1 MSRSGASIREA
12 SLPAGSEGSKPLL
25 KIAAAKR
32 ILKHLIAVLGTCEN
46 LFDARDA
53 GPRVRRND
61 LRQRQ
66 GLDVRVVNELLD
78 EADLPCGFALD
89 RHTAEQEA
97 RCLSVADERPQSCD
111 VRRWITDFELGRG
124 DAEDSVLACNHAIAG
139 QCERDASAEAATVDR
154 RNSGDRQLIQSRKQ
168 SRHYPP

>member
-1 MSRSGASIREA
+1 MRISDWSSDVC
-12 SLPAGSEGSKPLL
+12 SSDLGSKPLF
-25 KIAAAKR
+25 KIGAAKR
-32 ILKHLIAVLGTCEN
+32 ILKQLIAVLGTCEN
-46 LFDARDA
+46 LFYARDA

-111 VRRWITDFELGRG
+111 VRRWIKDSERSEEHTSELQSLMR
-124 DAEDSVLACNHAIAG
+124 IAY
-139 QCERDASAEAATVDR
+139 AVFYW
-154 RNSGDRQLIQSRKQ
+154 KKKKK
-168 SRHYPP
+168 H